1 MDYNR
6 IRSFINSYSYDDAG
20 FLGEIYQKA
29 LEAEVPVIRRDT
41 AEFLKVLIK
50 MIHPHSI
57 LEVGTAVG
65 YSSLLMAKTLDELY
79 SQDSYSGDNDWH
91 IDTCEM
97 SEDRIAE
104 AESNLSQMGYADR
117 ISILEGDAAE
127 TLKKLGAENKYD
139 FVFIDAAKAQYMIYL
154 DEAIRLSHEGTV
166 IVSDNILADGDILE
180 SHFLVEKRDRTIHD
194 RMREYLYRLKNDDK
208 LDTAILSVGDG
219 IAVSVCK

>member
-127 TLKKLGAENKYD
+127 TLRKLGAENKYD
-139 FVFIDAAKAQYMIYL
+139 FVFIDAAKAQYQIIY
-154 DEAIRLSHEGTV
+154 
-166 IVSDNILADGDILE
+166 
-180 SHFLVEKRDRTIHD
+180 
-194 RMREYLYRLKNDDK
+194 
-208 LDTAILSVGDG
+208 
-219 IAVSVCK
+219 